1 MKYIKLYEELNAK
14 IPQIHDYVLCV
25 ESEYEDE
32 TINESEINLN
42 NFISSNIGI
51 IIDMV
56 KTDVKFKYDYH
67 IKYENVPDD
76 ISMYF
81 EYDNTRWSV
90 KSDIIHW
97 SKDREDLETLLTA
110 KKYNL

>member
-1 MKYIKLYEELNAK
+1 MKYIKLYEELNVK

-25 ESEYEDE
+25 ESEYEDD

-51 IIDMV
+51 IIKV
-56 KTDVKFKYDYH
+56 KISVKSKYDYH

-76 ISMYF
+76 IAMYF

-97 SKDREDLETLLTA
+97 SNDREDLEALLA
-110 KKYNL
+110 IKKYNI